1 MPSWMELWNE
11 WEIQVVVVASFSLQ
25 VILFFFAGIRR
36 YSLSFVLK
44 SLLWLVYLLADLAAT
59 YALGHMSSTLSK
71 KSSGEHQ
78 LVAFWAPFLLLHLG
92 GQDTITAYALEDN
105 ELWLRHLLNM
115 FLQVA
120 GAGYVLY
127 KYITA
132 GRGAFVPAAML
143 ILAAGVIKYGER
155 IWALKLASKGGS
167 HYRRSPCTTSRSTMI
182 YKKIRKYFPEKPKE
196 DADLDIFVR
205 WTSATY
211 WFTKSKRFRN
221 YASIVR
227 TAHEL
232 RYALVKPL
240 IIDRNE
246 ASIEWD
252 RPGIRLLT
260 SQAFARRKTRIGE
273 VYKAIEVELGL
284 MYDMLY
290 TKAEVI
296 HTSYGYFTRAI
307 SLVSCFAALVV
318 FTRIKRDDYN
328 TPDVVITF
336 ALLGGACALET
347 ASVLKVIGS
356 TWTYA
361 VLKGAWGG
369 SLLADVVLFARYH
382 LVVVKDGRW
391 SNSVGQFDFIYFC
404 YQSNKNDLKGRIAR
418 LIRLRDMWDKARS
431 TKRAKLSPAV
441 KEFIWDLLRGEKS
454 HMVQIEDVAIQ
465 SGYWARRFR
474 GFDHTEHLDWSM
486 SFEFQKSVL
495 IWHIATRIFLNDPAV
510 KSKLVNKDKDMAEAV
525 HTLSNYMMYL
535 LIEHPG
541 MLPVNAAAR
550 DLFRQTC
557 TSYIQGSTS
566 AVKLESWI
574 TRLYEE
580 GTHQGISELC
590 RDLTQASWDA
600 SPGEAMLVKSW
611 VLAHIMLDM
620 ELGLTHKI
628 VIIGAA
634 WTEMLCYAA
643 TNATEQFH
651 GRQLSNGGEFLTH
664 ILLLNKYCAPIDEKP
679 KAPKAVDE
687 PSSFWL

>member
-1 MPSWMELWNE
+1 
-11 WEIQVVVVASFSLQ
+11 
-25 VILFFFAGIRR
+25 
-36 YSLSFVLK
+36 
-44 SLLWLVYLLADLAAT
+44 
-59 YALGHMSSTLSK
+59 MSSTLSK
-71 KSSGEHQ
+71 KSYGEHQ
-78 LVAFWAPFLLLHLG
+78 LVAFWAPFLLLHLD

-132 GRGAFVPAAML
+132 GTGAFVPAAML

-155 IWALKLASKGGS
+155 IRALKLASKGGS
-167 HYRRSPCTTSRSTMI
+167 HYGRSPCTTSSTMMI
-182 YKKIRKYFPEKPKE
+182 YKKICKCSKE

-221 YASIVR
+221 YAFIVR
-227 TAHEL
+227 TTHEL

-246 ASIEWD
+246 ATI
-252 RPGIRLLT
+252 T

-284 MYDMLY
+284 MYDMMY

-296 HTSYGYFTRAI
+296 HTSYGYCTRAI
-307 SLVSCFAALVV
+307 SLVSCFASLVV
-318 FTRIKRDDYN
+318 FTRIKRDDYS

-336 ALLGGACALET
+336 ALLGGACTLET

-361 VLKGAWGG
+361 CNLERRMGREPAGRCG
-369 SLLADVVLFARYH
+369 S
-382 LVVVKDGRW
+382 DGRW
-391 SNSVGQFDFIYFC
+391 SDSVGQFNFISFC
-404 YQSNKNDLKGRIAR
+404 VHSRKRGLKGRIAR
-418 LIRLRDMWDKARS
+418 LIRLRDMWDKARN

-441 KEFIWDLLRGEKS
+441 KEFIWDLLRCEKS
-454 HMVQIEDVAIQ
+454 QMVQIEDVAIR

-474 GFDHTEHLDWSM
+474 GFDHTEDLDWSM

-495 IWHIATRIFLNDPAV
+495 IWHLATDAFLNDPAV
-510 KSKLVNKDKDMAEAV
+510 KSKLVNKDKDIAEAV

-557 TSYIQGSTS
+557 TSYMQGFTS
-566 AVKLESWI
+566 ACNLESRI
-574 TRLYEE
+574 VRLYEE

-600 SPGEAMLVKSW
+600 YPGEAVR
-611 VLAHIMLDM
+611 
-620 ELGLTHKI
+620 LGLTHKI
-628 VIIGAA
+628 VIIGTA

-651 GRQLSNGGEFLTH
+651 ARQLSNGGEFLTH

-679 KAPKAVDE
+679 KAPKADDE
-687 PSSFWL
+687 P